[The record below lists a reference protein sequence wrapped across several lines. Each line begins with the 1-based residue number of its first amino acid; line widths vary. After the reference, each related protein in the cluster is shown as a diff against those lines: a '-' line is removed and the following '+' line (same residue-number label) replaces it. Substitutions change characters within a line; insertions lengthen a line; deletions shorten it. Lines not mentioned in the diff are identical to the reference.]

1 LSRHRRSRRRN
12 RRLLE
17 DIYGLLYYHYTSY
30 DMVVRPTILF
40 EGFPVQNPVDEFSS
54 YGFYQEC
61 GFWPSQFQEVIYY
74 LILLPD
80 IIVCQRTR
88 VRATKSLAI
97 FLMLR
102 R

>member
-1 LSRHRRSRRRN
+1 MTW
-12 RRLLE
+12 LLGQQT
-17 DIYGLLYYHYTSY
+17 YL
-30 DMVVRPTILF
+30 R
-40 EGFPVQNPVDEFSS
+40 GFQSQNPVDEFSF

-61 GFWPSQFQEVIYY
+61 GFWPSQFQEVIDN

-97 FLMLR
+97 FLMLHR
-102 R
+102 WKKADKWEDVVQTVHRGHV